1 MRTKQI
7 NKYAILLNELEW
19 QRTEAT
25 NEKEIKKIELK
36 IEDLVG
42 EVIQKY
48 GYEAMLDI
56 DDVIMNINQKIWHF

>member
-7 NKYAILLNELEW
+7 NKYAILLNELER
-19 QRTEAT
+19 QRAEAT

-48 GYEAMLDI
+48 GYEAMLD
-56 DDVIMNINQKIWHF
+56 F

>member
-7 NKYAILLNELEW
+7 NKYAILLNELER
-19 QRTEAT
+19 QRAETT

-56 DDVIMNINQKIWHF
+56 DDVIMNINQKI